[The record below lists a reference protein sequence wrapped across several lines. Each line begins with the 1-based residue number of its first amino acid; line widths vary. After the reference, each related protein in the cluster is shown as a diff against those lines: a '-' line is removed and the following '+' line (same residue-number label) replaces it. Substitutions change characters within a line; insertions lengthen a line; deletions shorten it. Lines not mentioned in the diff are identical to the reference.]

1 MPEVENR
8 YKRGMEPYTVGAALK
23 AGKDWGVRLIIPQEM
38 RG

>member
-8 YKRGMEPYTVGAALK
+8 YKRGMEPDTVGPALK
-23 AGKDWGVRLIIPQEM
+23 VGKDWGVRFIIPQEM